1 MNVTENYL
9 LQQMQALAVSMPNV
23 QQTGSSNKDKTTDGS
38 SFQDMMNQAG
48 KTRESA
54 SASKETDAEEPVQK
68 KDEAAELEKEPV
80 KAEEKE
86 ELKPEQFVANPN
98 AVNILDL
105 FRPDVVQP
113 EEEPVIE
120 VPVAAVPE
128 ESVEGPDLALD
139 GQLPEMETGVEA
151 NVDTGVS
158 MEQQP
163 ETFQETLEKV
173 PQEEQRPVEN
183 TETVEVPETVE
194 APEAAPERVVNTDKL
209 QQPQQKEAPEE
220 IEVQTENDEEP
231 KAEVMETGQPVFH
244 ETESTPVKVGE
255 TYETHETVDTQQ
267 PDVEQKLTDV
277 IQTAV
282 QNGAERVEI
291 RLAPQN
297 LGSLTIEMTKD
308 ANGTL
313 QVVLHTSNAKAT
325 GVLNQHLD
333 GLQAALRNYSQDE
346 VRIEV
351 QRNDESQ
358 EQHSRQADPDGRGQ
372 QQRQQQ
378 EQHREEKHSGEAFMQ
393 KLRLGLFG
401 TDEI

>member
-1 MNVTENYL
+1 MNVTDNYL
-9 LQQMQALAVSMPNV
+9 LQQLQTLTVSMSNV
-23 QQTGSSNKDKTTDGS
+23 PQTGSKNNNKDKTSDTG

-48 KTRESA
+48 KTSETT
-54 SASKETDAEEPVQK
+54 SASKETDSKKPVQE
-68 KDEAAELEKEPV
+68 KDETAGPENEPV
-80 KAEEKE
+80 KTGEKE
-86 ELKPEQFVANPN
+86 ELKPEQLAANPN

-120 VPVAAVPE
+120 VPVTAIAE
-128 ESVEGPDLALD
+128 ETVEGPELALD

-163 ETFQETLEKV
+163 ETFQQTLQEV
-173 PQEEQRPVEN
+173 PQEQHPVEN

-194 APEAAPERVVNTDKL
+194 APEAAPERVVSTEK
-209 QQPQQKEAPEE
+209 PQEEIPEE
-220 IEVQTENDEEP
+220 IEVQTETDEEP
-231 KAEVMETGQPVFH
+231 KAEAVETEQPVFH
-244 ETESTPVKVGE
+244 EAESTPVKVGE
-255 TYETHETVDTQQ
+255 TYETVDTQQ
-267 PDVEQKLTDV
+267 PDMEQKLTDI
-277 IQTAV
+277 IQAAV
-282 QNGAERVEI
+282 QNTTERVEI

-308 ANGTL
+308 ANGAL
-313 QVVLHTSNAKAT
+313 QVVLHASNAKAA

-346 VRIEV
+346 VRVEV

-358 EQHSRQADPDGRGQ
+358 EQNFRQADPDGRGQ

-378 EQHREEKHSGEAFMQ
+378 EQHREEEHSGEAFMQ

-401 TDEI
+401 ADEI